1 MLTYKTFR
9 DIAIDYAYDRG
20 SAIPLQAD
28 EACNA
33 IVDYIN
39 EQLQNIVSEV
49 AKNEICNNKGLTCSS
64 CS

>member
-9 DIAIDYAYDRG
+9 EIDIDYAYNRG

-33 IVDYIN
+33 IVAYIN
-39 EQLQNIVSEV
+39 EQLQNIESEV
-49 AKNEICNNKGLTCSS
+49 AKK
-64 CS
+64 

>member
-9 DIAIDYAYDRG
+9 EIAIDYAYNIG

-33 IVDYIN
+33 IVAYIN
-39 EQLQNIVSEV
+39 EQLKNIEDEVS
-49 AKNEICNNKGLTCSS
+49 KNDN
-64 CS
+64 

>member
-1 MLTYKTFR
+1 MLAYKTFR
-9 DIAIDYAYDRG
+9 KIAIDYAYNRG

-39 EQLQNIVSEV
+39 EQLQNIESEV
-49 AKNEICNNKGLTCSS
+49 AKNDNRKFEANSN
-64 CS
+64 

>member
-20 SAIPLQAD
+20 STIPLQAD

-33 IVDYIN
+33 IVYIN
-39 EQLQNIVSEV
+39 EQLQNIESEV
-49 AKNEICNNKGLTCSS
+49 AKNDNRKFEANSN
-64 CS
+64 

>member
-9 DIAIDYAYDRG
+9 EISIDYAYNSD

-33 IVDYIN
+33 IVAYKRTIT
-39 EQLQNIVSEV
+39 
-49 AKNEICNNKGLTCSS
+49 KY
-64 CS
+64 

>member
-9 DIAIDYAYDRG
+9 EIAIDYVYNRG

-33 IVDYIN
+33 IVAYIN
-39 EQLQNIVSEV
+39 EQLQNIESEV
-49 AKNEICNNKGLTCSS
+49 AKNANRKFEANSN
-64 CS
+64 

>member
-39 EQLQNIVSEV
+39 KQLQNIVSEV
-49 AKNEICNNKGLTCSS
+49 AKNDNRKFEANSN
-64 CS
+64 

>member
-9 DIAIDYAYDRG
+9 EIATAYAYNRG

-39 EQLQNIVSEV
+39 EQLQNIESEV
-49 AKNEICNNKGLTCSS
+49 AKNDNRKFEANSN
-64 CS
+64 

>member
-9 DIAIDYAYDRG
+9 AIAIDYAYDRG
-20 SAIPLQAD
+20 SMIPLQAD

-39 EQLQNIVSEV
+39 EQLKNIEDEVS
-49 AKNEICNNKGLTCSS
+49 KNDN
-64 CS
+64 

>member
-9 DIAIDYAYDRG
+9 AIANDYAYDRG

-39 EQLQNIVSEV
+39 EQLQNIESEV
-49 AKNEICNNKGLTCSS
+49 AKNDNRKFEANSN
-64 CS
+64 

>member
-9 DIAIDYAYDRG
+9 EIAIDYSYNRG

-39 EQLQNIVSEV
+39 EQLQNIESEV
-49 AKNEICNNKGLTCSS
+49 AKNDNRKFEANSN
-64 CS
+64 

>member
-9 DIAIDYAYDRG
+9 EIAIDYAYDRG

-39 EQLQNIVSEV
+39 EQLKNIEDEVS
-49 AKNEICNNKGLTCSS
+49 KNDNRKFEANSN
-64 CS
+64 

>member
-9 DIAIDYAYDRG
+9 EIAIDYEYNRG
-20 SAIPLQAD
+20 SAIPLQAN

-39 EQLQNIVSEV
+39 EQLQNIESEV
-49 AKNEICNNKGLTCSS
+49 AKNDNRKFEANSN
-64 CS
+64 

>member
-1 MLTYKTFR
+1 MLTYKTLR
-9 DIAIDYAYDRG
+9 EIAIDYAYNIG

-39 EQLQNIVSEV
+39 EQLQNIESEV
-49 AKNEICNNKGLTCSS
+49 AKNDNRKFEANSN
-64 CS
+64 

>member
-9 DIAIDYAYDRG
+9 EIAIDYAYGRG

-39 EQLQNIVSEV
+39 EQLQNIESEV
-49 AKNEICNNKGLTCSS
+49 AKNDNRKFEANSN
-64 CS
+64 

>member
-1 MLTYKTFR
+1 MNNPSY
-9 DIAIDYAYDRG
+9 DYAYDRG

-39 EQLQNIVSEV
+39 EQLQNIESEV
-49 AKNEICNNKGLTCSS
+49 AKNDNRKFEANSN
-64 CS
+64 

>member
-9 DIAIDYAYDRG
+9 EIAIDYAYDSG

-33 IVDYIN
+33 IVAYIN
-39 EQLQNIVSEV
+39 EQLKNIEDEVS
-49 AKNEICNNKGLTCSS
+49 KNDN
-64 CS
+64 

>member
-1 MLTYKTFR
+1 MLTYKTFGE
-9 DIAIDYAYDRG
+9 IAIDYAYDRG

-39 EQLQNIVSEV
+39 EQLKNIEYEGS
-49 AKNEICNNKGLTCSS
+49 KNDN
-64 CS
+64 